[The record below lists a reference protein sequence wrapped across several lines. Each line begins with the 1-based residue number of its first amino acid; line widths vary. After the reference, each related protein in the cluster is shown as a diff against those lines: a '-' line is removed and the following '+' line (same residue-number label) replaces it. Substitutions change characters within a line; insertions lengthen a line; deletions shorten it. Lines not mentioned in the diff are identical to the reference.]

1 MRKTVKRK
9 CSVLLTLTLLLN
21 CGAFLGVRA
30 ETSGETKEPQET
42 AEEVVSLK
50 TGRFLMIFWK
60 VNREEKHEIQI
71 VYNMD
76 DAPFVLRYG

>member
-1 MRKTVKRK
+1 MIKQSHIIIVILKTENKSNFRRGPIMRKTVKRK

-50 TGRFLMIFWK
+50 TGRFLMIF
-60 VNREEKHEIQI
+60 
-71 VYNMD
+71 
-76 DAPFVLRYG
+76 